1 MSITIP
7 KQENHFPSPITWR
20 GQRKRSPLHGMGLRE
35 MLLPHCWT
43 SHQPTDPVGQRPK
56 GIWGL
61 VSDVQQGDR
70 KDPKS
75 MIQAPTKGRSG
86 IMDCGFYGVTE
97 IVNSLWEQST
107 ALRESSLSQS
117 PGFFQIMIPK
127 LRRSLP
133 LAEGLLRSGIMIWK
147 NEPKYLGF

>member
-117 PGFFQIMIPK
+117 HRKTHNPWS
-127 LRRSLP
+127 RSDPWSELGSWILGLYGLP
-133 LAEGLLRSGIMIWK
+133 AEHH
-147 NEPKYLGF
+147 